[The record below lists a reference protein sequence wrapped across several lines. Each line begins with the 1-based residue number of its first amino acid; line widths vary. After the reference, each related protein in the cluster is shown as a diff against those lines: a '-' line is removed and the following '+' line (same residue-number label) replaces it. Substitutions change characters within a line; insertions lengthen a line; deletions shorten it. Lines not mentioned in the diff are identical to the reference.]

1 MGKEAFIYL
10 IFFTI
15 WIIRLYYKLYDERTK
30 KYILFIGFLII
41 FWMLIRIFKDIIDIS
56 FLVRYCWYLY
66 YVPLIFIPFLFYVFS
81 DSLNNGMSSKKF
93 YFLLVVAI
101 LLFGFVITNDLH
113 RLVFRFN
120 DGISNF
126 NDYTHFYGY
135 YIICVYIFSLYVCGV
150 INLVVKSFKTKKS
163 YKSFLP
169 FLMILLGIL
178 YTYLY
183 IKGVP
188 FIAHSNLSVVLS
200 FFICLGIEIMFY
212 IDLIPNNSKYKK
224 YFINSDLDMVIVSL
238 NGNIL
243 YTTKSFNVVPIFI
256 IDDIKNNCVLD
267 CYDEVNVLYDVK
279 RNKDSYVILRN
290 DISVLNKLKEEL
302 SIKQKELIV
311 QQEALKSEEKIKKE
325 LYEIDLR
332 KRIVL
337 ELEDSLYKKRIVA
350 RDILNKSD
358 ISSSDLEKL
367 KLIIAYCKRK
377 SFLIISELNDDLYDE
392 DGIKLIINE
401 LLCDFNFL
409 NINGAVMVNKMCC
422 DSYIM
427 SKIYEKVF
435 DVLYRV
441 SDLDVVIFIDSDY
454 LKFEISGVCVEEFS
468 FLEDCLIK
476 TYDNDISI
484 SFSLR

>member
-15 WIIRLYYKLYDERTK
+15 WIIRLYYKLYDKRTK

-41 FWMLIRIFKDIIDIS
+41 FWMLIRIFKDIIGIS
-56 FLVRYCWYLY
+56 FVVRYCWYLY

-81 DSLNNGMSSKKF
+81 DSLNSKISNKKF
-93 YFLLVVAI
+93 CFLLVIAI

-113 RLVFRFN
+113 QLVFHFN
-120 DGISNF
+120 DGLSNF
-126 NDYTHFYGY
+126 EDYTHYYGY
-135 YIICVYIFSLYVCGV
+135 YAICIYIFSLYVSGV
-150 INLVVKSFKTKKS
+150 INLIIKSFKIRKS

-183 IKGVP
+183 VKGVS
-188 FIAHSNLSVVLS
+188 FIVHSNLSVVLS
-200 FFICLGIEIMFY
+200 ILICLGIEIMFY

-224 YFINSDLDMVIVSL
+224 YFVNSDLDMVIVSL
-238 NGNIL
+238 DGNIL
-243 YTTKSFNVVPIFI
+243 YTTKSFDVVPMFI
-256 IDDIKNNCVLD
+256 INDIKNNCVLD
-267 CYDEVNVLYDVK
+267 CYDEVNVLYDVRK
-279 RNKDSYVILRN
+279 NKDSYVILRS

-302 SIKQKELIV
+302 RIKQEELIV
-311 QQEALKSEEKIKKE
+311 QQNALKSEEKIKKE

-358 ISSSDLEKL
+358 ISFSDLERL

-377 SFLIISELNDDLYDE
+377 SFLIISELNDELYDE
-392 DGIKLIINE
+392 DGIQLIINE
-401 LLCDFNFL
+401 LLCDFSFL
-409 NINGAVMVNKMCC
+409 NINGAVVVNKMYC
-422 DSYIM
+422 DSYVM

-435 DVLYRV
+435 DVLYHV
-441 SDLDVVIFIDSDY
+441 SDIDIVMFIDSDC
-454 LKFEISGVCVEEFS
+454 LKFEVSGASVEDFA

-476 TYDNDISI
+476 TYDDDLSI
-484 SFSLR
+484 SFNLR